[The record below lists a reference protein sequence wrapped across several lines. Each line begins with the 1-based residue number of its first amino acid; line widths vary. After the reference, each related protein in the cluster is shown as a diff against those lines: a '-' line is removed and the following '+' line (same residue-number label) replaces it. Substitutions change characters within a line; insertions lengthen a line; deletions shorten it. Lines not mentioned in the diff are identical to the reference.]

1 MFPLEPTPLKE
12 ITDITAAHRIFFFCF
27 FPHFMYVLRRL
38 LGMLLISRAMMG
50 TAPDA
55 GKFIAMI
62 WKL

>member
-12 ITDITAAHRIFFFCF
+12 MTDITAAHPIFFF
-27 FPHFMYVLRRL
+27 FPHFIYVLRRL